1 MELVSGFALYGSS
14 LIPAVLLPHFPRPF
28 FLDTWFFFLLTL
40 LSGRSH
46 PCSLG
51 IWHCQLSSPQLLPFL
66 SCSQAVLTWSRHTGA
81 TALNKNSSPFLFLL
95 NTAQKEAQVGQYSD
109 VLHLLP
115 RCFIRI
121 SIFWGI
127 YRVQVADSMAAQKEN
142 PASSH
147 LQCEF
152 SAGCWM

>member
-40 LSGRSH
+40 LSGCSH

-95 NTAQKEAQVGQYSD
+95 NTAQKEAQVGHYSD

-127 YRVQVADSMAAQKEN
+127 YRVQVADSMAAQEEN
-142 PASSH
+142 PASSQ